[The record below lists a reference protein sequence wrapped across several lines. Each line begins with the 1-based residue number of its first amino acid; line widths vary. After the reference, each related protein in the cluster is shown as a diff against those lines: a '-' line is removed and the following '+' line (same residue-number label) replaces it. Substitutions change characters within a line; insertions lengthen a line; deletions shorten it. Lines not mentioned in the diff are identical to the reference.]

1 MPAMSSFPTTLPTP
15 RTAPLRGGPALRW
28 GILAPGDIAGDFVHA
43 MHTHTDQRAVAVAGR
58 SLERAQAFA
67 DKNNIP
73 RAYGDHRA
81 LVEDKDV
88 DIVYVASPHSEH
100 KRLALVAI
108 AAGKPVLIEKP
119 IALTAAEAR
128 EIRDAARAAGV
139 FAMEAMWTRYLPQ
152 TDAMVQL
159 RDDGVLGD
167 LRLAIADFG
176 TRGNTD
182 PAGRI
187 YNPALGGGALLDLGI
202 YPVWFAQFWLGRPN
216 QVTAVGSLT
225 TTGVDAQTAVV
236 LSYANGA
243 QALLST
249 TLLAF
254 SPARASLTGTDAR
267 IEVNPWM
274 AVPAGFELVKPGKGD
289 VRLQFVNDTPLQFRD
304 GLAWE
309 AAAVAQHVA
318 DGLEDSPLHP
328 LDFAI
333 ETMETMDQIRRQMGT
348 LNT

>member
-1 MPAMSSFPTTLPTP
+1 MHNVGMSTFPASLPTP
-15 RTAPLRGGPALRW
+15 RLAAPLRGGPVLRW
-28 GILAPGDIAGDFVHA
+28 GILAPGDIAKDFVHA

-67 DKNNIP
+67 RKNDIP
-73 RAYGDHRA
+73 RAYDDHTA
-81 LVEDKDV
+81 LIDDKDV
-88 DIVYVASPHSEH
+88 DIVYVAAPHSEH
-100 KRLALVAI
+100 KRLALMAI

-119 IALTAAEAR
+119 IALDAAEAR
-128 EIRDAARAAGV
+128 EIRDAARAANV

-152 TDAMVQL
+152 TDVMVQL

-176 TRGNTD
+176 TRGNPD
-182 PAGRI
+182 PQGRI

-202 YPVWFAQFWLGRPN
+202 YPVWFSQFWLGTPR
-216 QVTAVGSLT
+216 QVIAAGSKTA
-225 TTGVDAQTAVV
+225 TGVDAQTAVI
-236 LSYANGA
+236 LSYASGA

-249 TLLAF
+249 NLLAF

-267 IEVNPWM
+267 IEVNSWM

-309 AAAVAQHVA
+309 AAAVAQHVS
-318 DGLEDSPLHP
+318 DGLKDSPLHP
-328 LDFAI
+328 LAFAI
-333 ETMETMDQIRRQMGT
+333 ETMETMDRIRAELG
-348 LNT
+348 

>member
-1 MPAMSSFPTTLPTP
+1 MFPSTLPEA
-15 RTAPLRGGPALRW
+15 RTFPLRGGATLRW
-28 GILAPGDIAGDFVHA
+28 GILAPGDIAKDFVHA
-43 MHTHTDQRAVAVAGR
+43 MHTHTDQRAIAVAGR

-67 DKNNIP
+67 QKNGIP
-73 RAYGDHRA
+73 HAYDDHRA
-81 LVEDKDV
+81 VVDSPDV
-88 DIVYVASPHSEH
+88 DIVYVAAPHSEH
-100 KRLALVAI
+100 KRLALLAI

-128 EIRDAARAAGV
+128 EIRDAAARAKV

-152 TDAMVQL
+152 TDVMVQL

-176 TRGNTD
+176 TRGATD

-187 YNPALGGGALLDLGI
+187 YNPALGGGALLDLGM
-202 YPVWFAQFWLGRPN
+202 YPVWFSRFWLGRPDK
-216 QVTAVGSLT
+216 VITAGSLT
-225 TTGVDAQTAVV
+225 DTGVDAQTAIV
-236 LSYANGA
+236 LNYASGA

-254 SPARASLTGTDAR
+254 SPARASLTGTEAR

-289 VRLQFVNDTPLQFRD
+289 IRLQYVNDTPLQFRD

-318 DGLEDSPLHP
+318 DGLMDSPLHP
-328 LDFAI
+328 LAFAI
-333 ETMETMDQIRRQMGT
+333 ETMETMDTIRRQVGT
-348 LNT
+348 LAA